1 MLKPKQI
8 KQALAA
14 RDLALQL
21 VTFGNYS
28 DDRMRIEHKAGP
40 PHEITIFWTEFK
52 VLSVV
57 WHDDGRAVVARYR
70 GGPWEWWLK
79 RKAVI

>member
-1 MLKPKQI
+1 MMKSKQI

-28 DDRMRIEHKAGP
+28 DDRMRIEHKPGP
-40 PHEITIFWTEFK
+40 PHEISVWWTGFK

-57 WHDDGRAVVARYR
+57 WHDGRAVVASYR

-79 RKAVI
+79 RKAAI

>member
-1 MLKPKQI
+1 MKPKQI

-21 VTFGNYS
+21 GNYS

-40 PHEITIFWTEFK
+40 PHEITIFGPTSKFLAWYGMTT
-52 VLSVV
+52 
-57 WHDDGRAVVARYR
+57 VARLLR
-70 GGPWEWWLK
+70 VIAAVLGNGG
-79 RKAVI
+79 